1 MAEHLLPSDP
11 VPDMNLTSFYR
22 LKEGMEVAQHNTSSM
37 LWRLQQFEHRLS
49 NLDEK
54 MLPIQKSTTTLSV
67 SKRNVG
73 LTFLEIEKTH
83 EYFQLAKENSAV
95 IASGFKQDSVEDFFE
110 VSYLSIEILFM
121 LAFYFD

>member
-1 MAEHLLPSDP
+1 MEHPSTTTGP
-11 VPDMNLTSFYR
+11 SVPDMNLNSFYL
-22 LKEGMEVAQHNTSSM
+22 LKDSMEAAQQNTSAM

-54 MLPIQKSTTTLSV
+54 MRPIQKTTTTLSTT
-67 SKRNVG
+67 KRNVG

-95 IASGFKQDSVEDFFE
+95 IASGFKQESVIDFFE
-110 VSYLSIEILFM
+110 VSNVIYS
-121 LAFYFD
+121 

>member
-1 MAEHLLPSDP
+1 MMEHISDTSTGTDGP
-11 VPDMNLTSFYR
+11 VPDLNLSSFYR
-22 LKEGMEVAQHNTSSM
+22 LKEGMEAAQLNTSSM

-54 MLPIQKSTTTLSV
+54 MRPIQKTTTTLSV

-95 IASGFKQDSVEDFFE
+95 IAIGFKQEPVVEFFE
-110 VSYLSIEILFM
+110 VRNGQYVL
-121 LAFYFD
+121 